1 MAGTFTIE
9 RGGYGSPE
17 ALSKH
22 SRARIE
28 VCRLIFAVV
37 DYDPFRIADLR
48 GQSGDAEM
56 IRCRRAVV
64 LAAKLH
70 TNAAFSEIGR
80 ALCRDHSSITR
91 GLTAA
96 LRQFREDDAFVDLCE
111 RIAERAVL
119 RGRWREAGGQQAL
132 ELSVSPPD
140 APAPPPQPQLDFV
153 RGVSG

>member
-1 MAGTFTIE
+1 MAGGISIE

-48 GQSGDAEM
+48 TPSLDREL

-91 GLTAA
+91 GLDAA
-96 LRQFREDDAFVDLCE
+96 LILYREDDEFVELCA

-132 ELSVSPPD
+132 ALPVAPPIT
-140 APAPPPQPQLDFV
+140 APVPPQPLLDFS
-153 RGVSG
+153 RGVAS